1 MSLKPDYECP
11 RCGYKSRQKKHMR
24 QHLSTLTKDCPEVR
38 QNITL
43 TEDIKEH
50 VLANRRYVPPTP
62 QNPLVNIVNNINTH
76 NTIANYVNKI
86 DVKENLT
93 KYLDFKDLEL
103 QTFETKLE
111 DKYAAKVRR
120 LERNGYKRGFVL
132 EAKDLMNLIDE
143 ISSIQRDDA
152 TFEDM
157 NVIFNNKYQKLQIY
171 SDGIWDEYLVDN
183 GLTRII
189 EIVKAY
195 YLDTY
200 EIYLIRRIKDG
211 YTTTEHLKS
220 YYKFIACFRTK
231 PVIKGLADNKI
242 LYNPNDPAYDQEPAF
257 HDIAAH
263 SLADRFYPMYQQ
275 INDDLRRV
283 EIADMKRKVVEIIKR
298 NSTRNIDE
306 FNKKIVDLI
315 RMDDGFKSSLL
326 FSTTANH
333 DSSSCESDEPELE
346 S

>member
-11 RCGYKSRQKKHMR
+11 RCGYKSRQKKHMH
-24 QHLSTLTKDCPEVR
+24 QHLYTLKKDCPEVR

-50 VLANRRYVPPTP
+50 VLANRRYVTPAP
-62 QNPLVNIVNNINTH
+62 QNPMVNIVNNINTT
-76 NTIANYVNKI
+76 NTIANYINKI

-93 KYLDFKDLEL
+93 KYLDFKELEL

-111 DKYAAKVRR
+111 EKYAAKVKR
-120 LERNGYKRGFVL
+120 LERNGYKHGFFL

-143 ISSIQRDDA
+143 VSSIHRDDA

-157 NVIFNNKYQKLQIY
+157 NLIFNNKYQKLQIY

-189 EIVKAY
+189 EIVKAH

-211 YTTTEHLKS
+211 SMTTEHLKD

-231 PVIKGLADNKI
+231 PVIKGLSDNKI
-242 LYNPNDPAYDQEPAF
+242 LYNARDPAYDQEPAF

-263 SLADRFYPMYQQ
+263 SLSDRFYPMYQQ
-275 INDDLRRV
+275 INDDLRRG
-283 EIADMKRKVVEIIKR
+283 EIADMKRKVIDIIKR

-315 RMDDGFKSSLL
+315 RMDDGFKSRLEL
-326 FSTTANH
+326 FTSKH
-333 DSSSCESDEPELE
+333 DDSESDED
-346 S
+346 

>member
-24 QHLSTLTKDCPEVR
+24 QHLYTLKKDCPEVR

-211 YTTTEHLKS
+211 TMTTAHLKS

-326 FSTTANH
+326 FSTTAKH